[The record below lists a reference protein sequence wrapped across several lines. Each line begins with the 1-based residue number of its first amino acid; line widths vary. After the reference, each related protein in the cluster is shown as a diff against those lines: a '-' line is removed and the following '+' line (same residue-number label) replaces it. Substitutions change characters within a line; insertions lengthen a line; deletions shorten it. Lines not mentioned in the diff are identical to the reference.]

1 MKRLV
6 TFATIIAI
14 GAAGSAS
21 AVEITVPMGYNPN
34 GVDPTTMECTVPG
47 KVTTT
52 FTDRNGNTYVSCT
65 SAPNP
70 RKFID
75 SKLGRPGADPC
86 PEPSK
91 AVSVIQAS
99 VPDSG
104 CFEDSQTF

>member
-1 MKRLV
+1 MKYLIAA
-6 TFATIIAI
+6 ATALSLTV
-14 GAAGSAS
+14 AAG

-52 FTDRNGNTYVSCT
+52 YTDRNGNTYVSCT

-75 SKLGRPGADPC
+75 SELGRGGSS
-86 PEPSK
+86 PEPCDIK
-91 AVSVIQAS
+91 QDEKCLI
-99 VPDSG
+99 
-104 CFEDSQTF
+104 EDNYR